1 MEDKMYKLTKGENNL
16 YTALVSITGA
26 EWDGYLNKAYED
38 NKAKYDVQGFRKGKA
53 PRKVIEQNYGPTIF
67 YDDALDKLFVEAYTK
82 ILDENQ
88 DLRPIDHPKLEIKKF
103 DEKAVELEIIVQS
116 LPDVKLGQYKGIE
129 VEGSKVEVSED
140 QVEAEINQQREKL
153 ARFNVSEK
161 KAENGDFV
169 TIDFVGSIDGVEFEG
184 GTAEDYRLELGSGAF
199 IPGFEEQIVGM
210 NIGEK
215 KVINVKFPED
225 YHADNLKGK
234 DSQFAVT
241 LNKVEVKEL
250 PALDDEFASNISK
263 FETLA
268 EYREDVRKHLL
279 ESAERRAEHENQV
292 KILDKIVEGTEVN
305 IPDAMVNTQLEV
317 TIQNLRTNLSYQ
329 GLSLEDYFEYTNTT
343 MDDLRKERFEQAKD
357 EVKTFMVFDEIVKR
371 EKIEVTDEEFD
382 NQLTE
387 IAKKYKK
394 SLEDYKKSVGEKGL
408 NRLKDDI
415 LKKKFIDFIV
425 SQNKIL

>member
-1 MEDKMYKLTKGENNL
+1 MYKLTKGENNL

-329 GLSLEDYFEYTNTT
+329 GLSLEDYFAYTNTT
-343 MDDLRKERFEQAKD
+343 MDDLRNERFEQAKD

>member
-1 MEDKMYKLTKGENNL
+1 MYKLTKGENNL